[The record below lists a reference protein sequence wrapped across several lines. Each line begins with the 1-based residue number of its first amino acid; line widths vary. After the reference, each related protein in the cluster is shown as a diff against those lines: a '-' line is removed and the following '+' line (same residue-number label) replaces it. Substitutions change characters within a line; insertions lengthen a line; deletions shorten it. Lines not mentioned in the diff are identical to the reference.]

1 MVVFTSPTVGNI
13 VRNTTYY
20 VANVVSPDIFQ
31 ISASFNGPVF
41 QLADASNNG
50 NPLMIYNAWSPPI
63 DYYTSLTPGFARILY
78 PNSLPNMRQQVVNVL
93 GQNQNY
99 HLLPLWM
106 TSQQKNGSTLGYTPA
121 WVIAYCKPGT
131 TTLNG
136 NTVSYAEYI
145 QYQIQNNWKSSSGTV
160 QTLNTINFELDRF
173 TVNKSATY
181 NYDNTLSP
189 AAFSQ
194 LPGAT
199 PTPNPIDSKDFY
211 VLFPRETILPD
222 HTQYKH

>member
-1 MVVFTSPTVGNI
+1 MINITSVTGQYDGNFTTLTPANSIIFVGDTVSLNGGPYYTVQQVFSNGNI
-13 VRNTTYY
+13 Q
-20 VANVVSPDIFQ
+20 VANN
-31 ISASFNGPVF
+31 SFGPI
-41 QLADASNNG
+41 NNA
-50 NPLMIYNAWSPPI
+50 LI
-63 DYYTSLTPGFARILY
+63 
-78 PNSLPNMRQQVVNVL
+78 
-93 GQNQNY
+93 
-99 HLLPLWM
+99 
-106 TSQQKNGSTLGYTPA
+106 
-121 WVIAYCKPGT
+121 
-131 TTLNG
+131 
-136 NTVSYAEYI
+136 
-145 QYQIQNNWKSSSGTV
+145 
-160 QTLNTINFELDRF
+160 